1 MWNYTL
7 HKFKCPYCGHE
18 YESTVGHGTNYE
30 YKGKIYSA
38 VEPNC
43 FNCGRE
49 FLYGNV
55 KDGDDKFIKMP
66 EDRSELKVH
75 SVWMS

>member
-1 MWNYTL
+1 MWGYAL

-18 YESTVGHGTNYE
+18 YERTTGHGINYE
-30 YKGKIYSA
+30 YKGIIYSA
-38 VEPNC
+38 VIHPCPNC
-43 FNCGRE
+43 YEE
-49 FLYGNV
+49 FLYGNEEN
-55 KDGDDKFIKMP
+55 GDDEFIKMP